1 VTAARRDATARSPV
15 FGIARESGYDRVSKE
30 TSMLMSRVAAGLF
43 CLVLVLIRP
52 AVSTAAPVPQAGSA
66 PAVLKLATTTST
78 VDTGLFKAILPA
90 FESQCGCRVD
100 VVAVGTG
107 QALELGRR
115 GDADVLLVHAPEQ
128 EAAFMKEGHAVR
140 RDDVM
145 YNDFVIVGPAA
156 DPAGAARAMSAKDA
170 FRAIQA
176 AAAPFASRGDKSGT
190 HTKELAI
197 WKAAGVTPAAGAAW
211 YLSVGQGMG
220 ETLTFANERRAYALT
235 DRATWTSM
243 RGRLTHLRQV
253 FGGASAEASSDR
265 DLRNQYGVIV
275 VAEARHPGVKTALGL
290 RFAEWLLSKPTQQR
304 IGAFGRD
311 AAGHSLFYPDSDE
324 FKATDQ
330 VRVVIGAKSRTFT
343 LDDLRKAA
351 PATLAGVEHIGVK
364 KGALGR
370 YTWTGASL
378 KELLLAVDPGIA
390 APGRSGSTIEV
401 TSSDGW
407 VASLKWQE
415 LFGQLGRGE
424 GLYLAK
430 GCNECHGLRA
440 EGTSPEGKRPA
451 PKLLGQAFPAHETT
465 SMIRAGTGQHEGIS
479 AYTAARLSD
488 AELGAILAWLVRP
501 DAPPAADPFGVPQA
515 RRVVVL
521 AYERDGRAMTG
532 RQGLIQLVVGWD
544 EFASRYSH
552 WVSEIRVR

>member
-1 VTAARRDATARSPV
+1 M
-15 FGIARESGYDRVSKE
+15 FLK
-30 TSMLMSRVAAGLF
+30 RVAAALF
-43 CLVLVLIRP
+43 CAVLVPLHP
-52 AVSTAAPVPQAGSA
+52 AWTSAAPLPQAGAA
-66 PAVLKLATTTST
+66 PSVLKLATTTST
-78 VDTGLFKAILPA
+78 VDTGLFKSILPA

-145 YNDFVIVGPAA
+145 YNDFIIVGPAA
-156 DPAGAARAMSAKDA
+156 DPAGAARAMFAKDV

-197 WKAAGVTPAAGAAW
+197 WKAAGVAPGAGATW
-211 YLSVGQGMG
+211 HLSVGQGMG

-243 RGRLTHLRQV
+243 LGRLPNLRQV

-275 VAEARHPGVKTALGL
+275 IDQARHPGVKTALGL
-290 RFAEWLLSKPTQQR
+290 RFADWLLSKPTQRR

-330 VRVVIGAKSRTFT
+330 VRVVVGAKSRTFT
-343 LDDLRKAA
+343 LDDLRKAK

-364 KGALGR
+364 KGALGTF
-370 YTWTGASL
+370 TWTGASL
-378 KELLLAVDPGIA
+378 RELLLAVDPELA
-390 APGRSGSTIEV
+390 APARSESTIEV
-401 TSSDGW
+401 ISSDGW
-407 VASLKWQE
+407 VAALKWQE
-415 LFGQLGRGE
+415 LFGQVSRGE

-440 EGTSPEGKRPA
+440 EGTSPGGKRPA

-465 SMIRAGTGQHEGIS
+465 LMIRNGTGQHEGIS
-479 AYTAARLSD
+479 AYTATRLSD
-488 AELGAILAWLVRP
+488 AELAAILGWLAKP
-501 DAPPAADPFGVPQA
+501 AAPAAADPFVVAEA
-515 RRVVVL
+515 RRAVVL
-521 AYERDGRAMTG
+521 AYERGGKPMTG
-532 RQGLIQLVVGWD
+532 REGLVQLVVGWD

>member
-1 VTAARRDATARSPV
+1 MKR
-15 FGIARESGYDRVSKE
+15 
-30 TSMLMSRVAAGLF
+30 
-43 CLVLVLIRP
+43 VLIGFSAASLLVALQ
-52 AVSTAAPVPQAGSA
+52 AVSASGLAPQGGA
-66 PAVLKLATTTST
+66 PTAVLKLATTTST

-145 YNDFVIVGPAA
+145 YNDFVIVGPAP
-156 DPAGAARAMSAKDA
+156 DPAGAARVVSAKDA
-170 FRAIQA
+170 FRSIHA
-176 AAAPFASRGDKSGT
+176 ASATFASRGDKSGT
-190 HTKELAI
+190 HAKEVAI
-197 WKAAGVTPAAGAAW
+197 WKASGVAPAEGAAW

-243 RGRLTHLRQV
+243 KARLPNLRQV
-253 FGGASAEASSDR
+253 FGGSSAETNPDR
-265 DLRNQYGVIV
+265 DLRNPYGVIV
-275 VAEARHPGVKTALGL
+275 IDKARHMGANTALGL
-290 RFAEWLLSKPTQQR
+290 RFADWLLSKPTQQR

-330 VRVVIGAKSRTFT
+330 VRIVIGARTRVFT
-343 LDDLRKAA
+343 IDELRNA
-351 PATLAGVEHIGVK
+351 PRATLAGVEYIGVK
-364 KGALGR
+364 KGPLGR

-378 KELLLAVDPGIA
+378 KDLLLTADAGLASPS
-390 APGRSGSTIEV
+390 RSNSTIEV
-401 TSSDGW
+401 ISSDGW
-407 VASLKWQE
+407 TATLTWQE
-415 LFGQLGRGE
+415 LFGEIRRGE
-424 GLYLAK
+424 GLYVAK

-440 EGTSPEGKRPA
+440 EGTSPDGKRPA
-451 PKLLGQAFPAHETT
+451 PRLLGQSFPVAVTT
-465 SMIRAGTGQHEGIS
+465 TMIRAGTGQHAGIT

-488 AELGAILAWLVRP
+488 ADLAAILGWL
-501 DAPPAADPFGVPQA
+501 AEPARSGTADRFVVPEA
-515 RRVVVL
+515 RRAVVL
-521 AYERDGRAMTG
+521 AYERDGKPMSG
-532 RQGLIQLVVGWD
+532 REGLIQLVVGAD

-552 WVSEIRVR
+552 WVSEVRVR

>member
-1 VTAARRDATARSPV
+1 
-15 FGIARESGYDRVSKE
+15 
-30 TSMLMSRVAAGLF
+30 
-43 CLVLVLIRP
+43 
-52 AVSTAAPVPQAGSA
+52 
-66 PAVLKLATTTST
+66 

-145 YNDFVIVGPAA
+145 YNDFVIVGPAS
-156 DPAGAARAMSAKDA
+156 DPAGVAKAAGARDA
-170 FRAIQA
+170 FRGIHA
-176 AAAPFASRGDKSGT
+176 AAATFASRGDKSGT
-190 HTKELAI
+190 HTKELAL
-197 WKAAGVTPAAGAAW
+197 WKASGVAPASGAAW

-220 ETLTFANERRAYALT
+220 ETLTLANERRAYALT

-243 RGRLTHLRQV
+243 KDRLPNLRQA
-253 FGGASAEASSDR
+253 FGGASARANPDR

-275 VAEARHPGVKTALGL
+275 IDEARHAGVNTALGL
-290 RFAEWLLSKPTQQR
+290 RFADWLLSKPTQHR

-311 AAGHSLFYPDSDE
+311 PAGHSLFYPDSDE

-330 VRVVIGAKSRTFT
+330 VRVMIGARSRTFT
-343 LDDLRKAA
+343 VDELRKAKR
-351 PATLAGVEHIGVK
+351 ATLVGVEYIGVK
-364 KGALGR
+364 KGALGK
-370 YTWTGASL
+370 YAWAGASL
-378 KELLLAVDPGIA
+378 PDLLLSVDPDFA
-390 APGRSGSTIEV
+390 SRSRSASIIEV
-401 TSSDGW
+401 ISSDGW
-407 VASLKWQE
+407 MATLTWRE
-415 LFGQLGRGE
+415 MFGQVGRGE

-440 EGTSPEGKRPA
+440 EGTSPQGKRQA
-451 PKLLGQAFPAHETT
+451 PKLLGQAFPVADTT
-465 SMIRAGTGQHEGIS
+465 AMIRAGTGQHAGIS
-479 AYTAARLSD
+479 AYTAARLPD
-488 AELGAILAWLVRP
+488 AELAAILGWL
-501 DAPPAADPFGVPQA
+501 AKPARAGSADLFIVPEA
-515 RRVVVL
+515 RRAVVL
-521 AYERDGRAMTG
+521 AYERDGKPMTG
-532 RQGLIQLVVGWD
+532 REGLIQLVVGAD

>member
-1 VTAARRDATARSPV
+1 MAVTRVLTGLLILTTFATAQMTS
-15 FGIARESGYDRVSKE
+15 ES
-30 TSMLMSRVAAGLF
+30 VA
-43 CLVLVLIRP
+43 
-52 AVSTAAPVPQAGSA
+52 SPQAGTA

-145 YNDFVIVGPAA
+145 YNDFVVVGPTA
-156 DPAGAARAMSAKDA
+156 DPAGATKASTAKDA
-170 FRAIQA
+170 FRRIQSA
-176 AAAPFASRGDKSGT
+176 AATFASRGDKSGT
-190 HTKELAI
+190 HTKELAL
-197 WKAAGVTPAAGAAW
+197 WKSAGFTPDAGLGW

-220 ETLTFANERRAYALT
+220 ETLTFANERKAYALT

-243 RGRLTHLRQV
+243 NARLPGLRQL
-253 FGGASAEASSDR
+253 FGGASAEANPDR
-265 DLRNQYGVIV
+265 DLRNQYAVIV
-275 VAEARHPGVKTALGL
+275 IDKSRHAGVNTALAI
-290 RFAEWLLSKPTQQR
+290 RFADWLLSKPTQQR

-311 AAGHSLFYPDSDE
+311 AAGHSLFYADSDE

-330 VRVVIGAKSRTFT
+330 VRVVIGGRSRTFT
-343 LDDLRKAA
+343 LAELRSAGRT
-351 PATLAGVEHIGVK
+351 TLAGVEYIGVK
-364 KGALGR
+364 KGALGK

-378 KELLLAVDPGIA
+378 KDVLLSVDPGLA
-390 APGRSGSTIEV
+390 SPARSSSTIEV
-401 TSSDGW
+401 VSSDGW
-407 VASLKWQE
+407 MATLTWQE
-415 LFGQLGRGE
+415 MFGQIGRGE

-451 PKLLGQAFPAHETT
+451 PRLLGEAFPVAETT
-465 SMIRAGTGQHEGIS
+465 AMIRTGTGPHAGIT

-488 AELGAILAWLVRP
+488 AELATILGWLAKPARTGRAEPFVV
-501 DAPPAADPFGVPQA
+501 PAARQA
-515 RRVVVL
+515 VVL
-521 AYERDGRAMTG
+521 AYERDGKPMTG
-532 RQGLIQLVVGWD
+532 REGLIQLVVGAD

-552 WVSEIRVR
+552 WVSEVRVR

>member
-1 VTAARRDATARSPV
+1 MK
-15 FGIARESGYDRVSKE
+15 RV
-30 TSMLMSRVAAGLF
+30 LAGLSIVA
-43 CLVLVLIRP
+43 CVG
-52 AVSTAAPVPQAGSA
+52 TAQALTAGAGSPQAA
-66 PAVLKLATTTST
+66 AQQAVLRLATTTST

-128 EAAFMKEGHAVR
+128 ESAFMKEGHAVR

-156 DPAGAARAMSAKDA
+156 DPAGVAKVSMAKDA
-170 FRAIQA
+170 FRGIHA
-176 AAAPFASRGDKSGT
+176 ASAAFASRGDRSGT
-190 HTKELAI
+190 HTKELAL
-197 WKAAGVTPAAGAAW
+197 WKAAGITPAAGAPW

-220 ETLTFANERRAYALT
+220 ETLTFANERNAYVLT

-243 RGRLTHLRQV
+243 KGRLPNLRQV
-253 FGGASAEASSDR
+253 FGGASADTNPDR

-275 VAEARHPGVKTALGL
+275 IDKARHAAVNTALAL
-290 RFAEWLLSKPTQQR
+290 RFADWLVSKPTQQR

-311 AAGHSLFYPDSDE
+311 GAGHSLFYPDSDE

-330 VRVVIGAKSRTFT
+330 VRVVIGAKARTFT
-343 LDDLRKAA
+343 LDDLRKARR
-351 PATLAGVEHIGVK
+351 ATLAGVEHVGVK
-364 KGALGR
+364 KGALGK
-370 YTWTGASL
+370 YTWVGASL
-378 KELLLAVDPGIA
+378 KDLLLSVDPELA
-390 APGRSGSTIEV
+390 APSRSASTIDV
-401 TSSDGW
+401 ISSDGW
-407 VASLKWQE
+407 IASLTWHE
-415 LFGQLGRGE
+415 LFGQISRGE

-451 PKLLGQAFPAHETT
+451 PKLMGQAFPVADTM
-465 SMIRAGTGQHEGIS
+465 SMIRTGTGQHQGIS
-479 AYTAARLSD
+479 AYTEARLSD
-488 AELGAILAWLVRP
+488 ADLAAILGWL
-501 DAPPAADPFGVPQA
+501 AKPARTGSADVFAVPEA
-515 RRVVVL
+515 RRAIVL
-521 AYERDGRAMTG
+521 AYERDGKPMTG
-532 RQGLIQLVVGWD
+532 RDGLIQLVVGAD